1 MKNWKWWV
9 YIRYFYNCY
18 LIGYS
23 SPQKHYWFISVARA
37 LDGMADQVRF
47 FFLQKLFL
55 YQARTLTSFSQGL
68 RTVLVGT
75 LYLGAKTL
83 IMGFPPPR
91 DSSLFCSCAFNGA
104 MHLCTHR
111 LAELESVQHVIF
123 VDIFVPY
130 QCAQRGSWKI
140 AFLFLP
146 LLSTFRSGDF
156 T

>member
-1 MKNWKWWV
+1 MKNWKWWM

-18 LIGYS
+18 LIEYS
-23 SPQKHYWFISVARA
+23 SPQKHYWFISVAR
-37 LDGMADQVRF
+37 DGMADQVKF
-47 FFLQKLFL
+47 FFAEIIL
-55 YQARTLTSFSQGL
+55 YQARTLISFFQGR

-83 IMGFPPPR
+83 IMGWFFFSPVTVPFSAIVP
-91 DSSLFCSCAFNGA
+91 SMEPCICV
-104 MHLCTHR
+104 HR

-123 VDIFVPY
+123 IDIFVPY

-140 AFLFLP
+140 AFLFLL